1 MLWSGITR
9 EGNGSPGAV
18 TLAAMYR
25 VCSYGNRNEIIPH
38 RFPDLRG
45 RSSDYD
51 LHLRGY
57 VAVGRYGHTQ
67 FPQRQTI
74 WLTTYGAW

>member
-1 MLWSGITR
+1 MRSSAVGQADSDAVVR
-9 EGNGSPGAV
+9 DNEGRKWFARGNHTGC
-18 TLAAMYR
+18 Y

-67 FPQRQTI
+67 FP
-74 WLTTYGAW
+74 